1 MNSLEKLY
9 KSIEESKLYKDYKKI
24 STILEEDDSIQK
36 LINEIKDLEKEA
48 TLLEYKGDIK
58 YKEIDKIIEKK
69 MLELKNNQIYI
80 EYMNKMEEFNNVLK
94 ESSNIKIEEECDYI
108 EDLINEPFFII
119 KSKNIWVYNNI
130 EIDINDYNPV
140 STISG
145 SGE

>member
-9 KSIEESKLYKDYKKI
+9 KAIEESKLYKDYKKI

-94 ESSNIKIEEECDYI
+94 ESSNIIESYIEE
-108 EDLINEPFFII
+108 
-119 KSKNIWVYNNI
+119 KV
-130 EIDINDYNPV
+130 
-140 STISG
+140 
-145 SGE
+145 

>member
-1 MNSLEKLY
+1 MKKVS
-9 KSIEESKLYKDYKKI
+9 YKDYKKI

-94 ESSNIKIEEECDYI
+94 ESSNIIESYIEE
-108 EDLINEPFFII
+108 
-119 KSKNIWVYNNI
+119 KV
-130 EIDINDYNPV
+130 
-140 STISG
+140 
-145 SGE
+145 

>member
-1 MNSLEKLY
+1 MNSLEILY

-94 ESSNIKIEEECDYI
+94 ESSNIIESYIEE
-108 EDLINEPFFII
+108 
-119 KSKNIWVYNNI
+119 KV
-130 EIDINDYNPV
+130 
-140 STISG
+140 
-145 SGE
+145 

>member
-1 MNSLEKLY
+1 MNSLENLY

-94 ESSNIKIEEECDYI
+94 ESSNIIESYIEE
-108 EDLINEPFFII
+108 
-119 KSKNIWVYNNI
+119 KV
-130 EIDINDYNPV
+130 
-140 STISG
+140 
-145 SGE
+145 

>member
-9 KSIEESKLYKDYKKI
+9 TSIEESKLYKDYKKI

-94 ESSNIKIEEECDYI
+94 ESSNIIESYIEE
-108 EDLINEPFFII
+108 
-119 KSKNIWVYNNI
+119 KV
-130 EIDINDYNPV
+130 
-140 STISG
+140 
-145 SGE
+145 

>member
-48 TLLEYKGDIK
+48 TLLEYKEDIK
-58 YKEIDKIIEKK
+58 YKEIDKNETIKIETDGVFKVTAYTYGK
-69 MLELKNNQIYI
+69 DGNKSKNNQIYI

-94 ESSNIKIEEECDYI
+94 ESSNIIESYIEE
-108 EDLINEPFFII
+108 
-119 KSKNIWVYNNI
+119 KV
-130 EIDINDYNPV
+130 
-140 STISG
+140 
-145 SGE
+145 

>member
-36 LINEIKDLEKEA
+36 LI
-48 TLLEYKGDIK
+48 
-58 YKEIDKIIEKK
+58 IEKK

-94 ESSNIKIEEECDYI
+94 ESSNIIESYIEE
-108 EDLINEPFFII
+108 
-119 KSKNIWVYNNI
+119 KV
-130 EIDINDYNPV
+130 
-140 STISG
+140 
-145 SGE
+145 

>member
-58 YKEIDKIIEKK
+58 YKEIDK
-69 MLELKNNQIYI
+69 LNNKL
-80 EYMNKMEEFNNVLK
+80 NKQDERNK
-94 ESSNIKIEEECDYI
+94 IKIRKVEKQQY
-108 EDLINEPFFII
+108 
-119 KSKNIWVYNNI
+119 
-130 EIDINDYNPV
+130 
-140 STISG
+140 
-145 SGE
+145 

>member
-58 YKEIDKIIEKK
+58 YKDMDKII
-69 MLELKNNQIYI
+69 
-80 EYMNKMEEFNNVLK
+80 
-94 ESSNIKIEEECDYI
+94 
-108 EDLINEPFFII
+108 
-119 KSKNIWVYNNI
+119 
-130 EIDINDYNPV
+130 
-140 STISG
+140 
-145 SGE
+145 

>member
-1 MNSLEKLY
+1 VNSLEKLY

-80 EYMNKMEEFNNVLK
+80 EYINKMEEFNNVLK
-94 ESSNIKIEEECDYI
+94 ESSNIIESYIEEKVWKCYYYLALLV
-108 EDLINEPFFII
+108 EDMMQQQKL
-119 KSKNIWVYNNI
+119 
-130 EIDINDYNPV
+130 
-140 STISG
+140 
-145 SGE
+145 

>member
-9 KSIEESKLYKDYKKI
+9 TYIEESKLHKDYKKI

-48 TLLEYKGDIK
+48 TLLEYKEDIK

-94 ESSNIKIEEECDYI
+94 ESSNIIESYIEE
-108 EDLINEPFFII
+108 
-119 KSKNIWVYNNI
+119 KV
-130 EIDINDYNPV
+130 
-140 STISG
+140 
-145 SGE
+145 

>member
-1 MNSLEKLY
+1 MNSLEKLC

-94 ESSNIKIEEECDYI
+94 ESSNIIESYIEE
-108 EDLINEPFFII
+108 
-119 KSKNIWVYNNI
+119 KV
-130 EIDINDYNPV
+130 
-140 STISG
+140 
-145 SGE
+145 

>member
-1 MNSLEKLY
+1 MNSLKKLY

-94 ESSNIKIEEECDYI
+94 ESSNIIESYIEE
-108 EDLINEPFFII
+108 
-119 KSKNIWVYNNI
+119 KV
-130 EIDINDYNPV
+130 
-140 STISG
+140 
-145 SGE
+145 

>member
-94 ESSNIKIEEECDYI
+94 ESANIIESYIEE
-108 EDLINEPFFII
+108 
-119 KSKNIWVYNNI
+119 KV
-130 EIDINDYNPV
+130 
-140 STISG
+140 
-145 SGE
+145 